1 MDKKEEKIKNAFQKM
16 DQNGDGE
23 ATKEEIKEMFK
34 SMKGDFTDDE
44 IDELVKIADA
54 NGDGK
59 INFEEFTKAAMGK
72 K

>member
-1 MDKKEEKIKNAFQKM
+1 
-16 DQNGDGE
+16 
-23 ATKEEIKEMFK
+23 MFK